1 MALPDSAAHTTTS
14 AKTDRIHLIHSSS
27 TTALRALVLSSAL
40 LLSFFLLPSQPVFAS
55 PFADPDT
62 PTAAQVIKAVN
73 TLRENNGL
81 SPLNVHSVLMQ
92 VAQTEA
98 DGIANGMP
106 GHWRP
111 NGLTLGQW
119 LVSLGYPLAG
129 DLSLDGF
136 RSENWWTARTAAEAI
151 QAWQGDAE
159 HSNTM
164 LSPDRSDIGVGI
176 AIADQVYI
184 VLITALQTSSGK
196 MQTDANP
203 LLTQVASSGG
213 AASGSL
219 ISQYIKP
226 VVLSTAR
233 PDGNVVHKIQYG
245 QTLWS
250 LAVAYHT
257 TIDQLRAW
265 NNLGQESTVYEG
277 QYLLVQISATQPPP
291 ATLTPRPTSTSP
303 STATAPQAT
312 SSPTATLLPS
322 SMSLG
327 EDLPSPITS
336 NQDQFVLI
344 LVLFALGGLVAAVLT
359 QKKD

>member
-1 MALPDSAAHTTTS
+1 MPLATSPDHLAGYAETDSTS
-14 AKTDRIHLIHSSS
+14 PRHSFI
-27 TTALRALVLSSAL
+27 ALVLSSAL
-40 LLSFFLLPSQPVFAS
+40 LLTLILLPSRQVFAG
-55 PFADPDT
+55 PLTDPET
-62 PTAAQVIKAVN
+62 TTAAQVVKAVN
-73 TLRENNGL
+73 SLRENNGL
-81 SPLNVHSVLMQ
+81 SPLNVHPVLMQ

-136 RSENWWTARTAAEAI
+136 RSENWLMARTANEAI

-176 AIADQVYI
+176 AVADQVYI
-184 VLITALQTSSGK
+184 VLLTALRTSSGK

-203 LLTQVASSGG
+203 LLTQVAASGG

-219 ISQYIKP
+219 FSQYIKP
-226 VVLSTAR
+226 VLVSTAR

-245 QTLWS
+245 QSLWS

-265 NNLGQESTVYEG
+265 NNLGQDTTVYEG

-291 ATLTPRPTSTSP
+291 ATLTPRASSTSHNP
-303 STATAPQAT
+303 ATEQRAT
-312 SSPTATLLPS
+312 SSPTATAPPS
-322 SMSLG
+322 SISSAENIPSLS
-327 EDLPSPITS
+327 PSIERGVG
-336 NQDQFVLI
+336 FI
-344 LVLFALGGLVAAVLT
+344 LVFFGLGGLIAVLLI
-359 QKKD
+359 KKRD